1 MRYTIFI
8 YTLVLLIIAFLFI
21 GCNTQK
27 RQIRKLG
34 SLALQQ
40 PGEFTRLSNLL
51 NPCFPAGTVVKSD
64 TTIIYGK
71 ADTTISYVFT
81 PNPNRTGQTII
92 HDTVTKYVKITI
104 PVTKVIHDTVPDVR
118 GLAAAKAEIQAAK
131 NETLVTQTQYKA
143 AQDTRNK
150 LLWWVI
156 GLGLIIVAYTGFK
169 VYRFFTGGAISGLI
183 KKI

>member
-1 MRYTIFI
+1 MKYTLFI
-8 YTLVLLIIAFLFI
+8 YTVVLLIIAFLFI

-71 ADTTISYVFT
+71 ADTTISYVYT
-81 PNPNRTGQTII
+81 PNPNGPAVI

-104 PVTKVIHDTVPDVR
+104 PITKLIHDTVPDVR
-118 GLAAAKAEIQAAK
+118 GLVAAKAETQTAK
-131 NETLVTQTQYKA
+131 NETIVTQTQFKA
-143 AQDTRNK
+143 VQDTKNK
-150 LLWWVI
+150 LWWWVI
-156 GLGLIIVAYTGFK
+156 VLGLVIVVYTGIK
-169 VYRFFTGGAISGLI
+169 VYSFFTGGAISGII